1 MAYDV
6 VIRNGTPVDGTGAPR
21 FRADIAIAEGRIA
34 EIGTI
39 KDGAKQVM
47 TLERAVER
55 LTTEP
60 ARFFGIQ
67 DRGRL
72 AVGLAADIAIFDD
85 NTIGSGR
92 RPEMRYDLPGG
103 GRRLVMPAQGVQYTL
118 VNGHVLYAEQQHTGA
133 LPG

>member
-1 MAYDV
+1 V
-6 VIRNGTPVDGTGAPR
+6 R
-21 FRADIAIAEGRIA
+21 E
-34 EIGTI
+34 
-39 KDGAKQVM
+39 KQVL
-47 TLERAVER
+47 TLEHAVQR

-72 AVGLAADIAIFDD
+72 AQGMAADIAIFDE

-103 GRRLVMPAQGVQYTL
+103 GRRLVMPAQGVQYTI
-118 VNGHVLYAEQQHTGA
+118 VNGEVLYAEQQHTGA
-133 LPG
+133 MPGQVIRSGGKETGK